1 MVPRLVLAERFGKL
15 YHIWISCGSWTV
27 TLSLELT
34 TCLESS
40 AVDQL
45 IHFPQLG
52 LLAILYMRLHD
63 EKTKVSKKNQS
74 FPESRSCDLE
84 I

>member
-63 EKTKVSKKNQS
+63 EKTKVSKKKS
-74 FPESRSCDLE
+74 ELS
-84 I
+84 

>member
-1 MVPRLVLAERFGKL
+1 
-15 YHIWISCGSWTV
+15 
-27 TLSLELT
+27 
-34 TCLESS
+34 LESS

-63 EKTKVSKKNQS
+63 EKTKVSKKIRAFLRAVPVIWKS
-74 FPESRSCDLE
+74 EDGT